1 MPSFNYSA
9 ASKTGNTETG
19 TIEAANLV
27 AAGHLLK
34 EQGLMP
40 LDLVEKKE
48 HNFMAAIMNMATV
61 PLKEKIAFIQNLDL
75 LLRSGVSAP
84 RAMRII
90 AKQTG
95 NKKFKNTVNLMAG
108 NVEAGKSLH
117 ETMADFPKI
126 FSHIFVSM
134 IEVGELSGNLEK
146 SLEYLRIQL
155 QREADLKSKT
165 KGAMIYP
172 GVIISAMVIIGI
184 ALAIFVLP
192 SLTATFKDFDTKLP
206 PTTKLVIAVSDFMAG
221 NAVLVIVGLIGAVGG
236 FIALMRTKAG
246 MRAMDTF
253 LLHMPLIN
261 PVVKKINMARFSR
274 ILGSLMK
281 SGISV
286 VQGLSVT
293 AQAMDNV
300 YYREVLDQAA
310 ESVKVGKPLTEAL
323 GEYPKLFPFIVTQ
336 MLSIGEETGNLEN
349 ILDQLAEHFEAEV
362 DDTMKNM
369 SSIIEPLLL
378 LVIGGV
384 VGFLALALIS
394 PIYNISNS
402 ISMAAMVYFT

>member
-1 MPSFNYSA
+1 MPSYNYSA

-34 EQGLMP
+34 EQGLIP
-40 LDLVEKKE
+40 LDLVEKKQ
-48 HNFMAAIMNMATV
+48 HDFMTKIANFATV

-75 LLRSGVSAP
+75 LLKSGVSAP

-90 AKQTG
+90 SKQTS
-95 NKKFKNTVNLMAG
+95 NKKFRNTLDLMAG

-117 ETMADFPKI
+117 ETMSDFPKI

-134 IEVGELSGNLEK
+134 VEVGEISGNLEK

-172 GVIISAMVIIGI
+172 GVIISAMLIIGI

-192 SLTATFKDFDTKLP
+192 SLTATFKDFDTQLP
-206 PTTKLVIAVSDFMAG
+206 FTTKLVIGFSDFMAG
-221 NAVLVIVGLIGAVGG
+221 NAALVIGGLIGLVVGFIAFMRTAVGG
-236 FIALMRTKAG
+236 RLL
-246 MRAMDTF
+246 DTF
-253 LLHMPLIN
+253 LLNMPLIN

-293 AQAMDNV
+293 SQAMDNV
-300 YYREVLDQAA
+300 YYREVLLEAA
-310 ESVKVGKPLTEAL
+310 EAVKVGKPLTQAL
-323 GEYPKLFPFIVTQ
+323 GEHQKLFPFIVTQ

-402 ISMAAMVYFT
+402 IS

>member
-1 MPSFNYSA
+1 MPSYNYSA

-34 EQGLMP
+34 EQGLIP
-40 LDLVEKKE
+40 LDLVEKKQ
-48 HNFMAAIMNMATV
+48 HDFMTKVANFATV

-75 LLRSGVSAP
+75 LLKSGVSAP

-90 AKQTG
+90 SKQTS
-95 NKKFKNTVNLMAG
+95 NKKFRNTLDLMAG

-117 ETMADFPKI
+117 ETMSDFPKI

-134 IEVGELSGNLEK
+134 VEVGEISGNLEK

-172 GVIISAMVIIGI
+172 GVIISAMLIIGI

-192 SLTATFKDFDTKLP
+192 SLTATFKDFDTQLP
-206 PTTKLVIAVSDFMAG
+206 FTTKLVIGFSDFMAG
-221 NAVLVIVGLIGAVGG
+221 NAALVIGGLIGLVVGFIAFMRTAVGG
-236 FIALMRTKAG
+236 RLL
-246 MRAMDTF
+246 DTF
-253 LLHMPLIN
+253 LLNMPLIN

-293 AQAMDNV
+293 SQAMDNV
-300 YYREVLDQAA
+300 YYREVLLEAA
-310 ESVKVGKPLTEAL
+310 EAVKVGKPLTQAL
-323 GEYPKLFPFIVTQ
+323 GEHSKLFPFIVTQ

-362 DDTMKNM
+362 DDTLKNM

-402 ISMAAMVYFT
+402 IS